1 MTRYVAYQQWVD
13 KTFEDSRKGI
23 QWNQCLID
31 DGTEDL
37 LDTLVKNE
45 KLSRSDAFV
54 IAYAMAYAEY
64 HNQELQAELNNVR
77 NELEGVLNNSY
88 VQE

>member
-1 MTRYVAYQQWVD
+1 MTRYVAYQQWSA
-13 KTFEDSRKGI
+13 KTFEDSRQGI

-64 HNQELQAELNNVR
+64 RNQELQAELNNVR

>member
-1 MTRYVAYQQWVD
+1 MTHYVAYQQWSA

-37 LDTLVKNE
+37 LESLVKNE
-45 KLSRSDAFV
+45 KLNNQDAFI
-54 IAYAMAYAEY
+54 IAHAMAYAEY
-64 HNQELQAELNNVR
+64 RTQELQAELNNVR

>member
-1 MTRYVAYQQWVD
+1 MTRYAAYQQWVD
-13 KTFEDSRKGI
+13 KSFEDSRQGI

-37 LDTLVKNE
+37 LNTLVKNE
-45 KLSRSDAFV
+45 KLNKHDAFI
-54 IAYAMAYAEY
+54 IAYAIAYAEY
-64 HNQELQAELNNVR
+64 RTQKLQAELNKVR
-77 NELEGVLNNSY
+77 NELES

>member
-1 MTRYVAYQQWVD
+1 MTRYAAYKQWVD
-13 KTFEDSRKGI
+13 KTFEDSRQGI

-37 LDTLVKNE
+37 LESLVKNE

-64 HNQELQAELNNVR
+64 RTQKLQAELNNVR

>member
-1 MTRYVAYQQWVD
+1 MTRYAAYKQWVD
-13 KTFEDSRKGI
+13 KSFEDSRQGI

-37 LDTLVKNE
+37 LNTLVKNE
-45 KLSRSDAFV
+45 KLNKRDAFI

-64 HNQELQAELNNVR
+64 RNQELQAELNNVR

>member
-1 MTRYVAYQQWVD
+1 MTRYAAYKQWVD
-13 KTFEDSRKGI
+13 KTFEDSYQGL

-37 LDTLVKNE
+37 LNNLVKNE
-45 KLSRSDAFV
+45 KLNKHDAFV
-54 IAYAMAYAEY
+54 IAHAMAYAEY
-64 HNQELQAELNNVR
+64 RNQELRAELNKVR
-77 NELEGVLNNSY
+77 NELES

>member
-1 MTRYVAYQQWVD
+1 MIRYADYQQWSA
-13 KTFEDSRKGI
+13 KTFEDSRQGI
-23 QWNQCLID
+23 RWNQCLID
-31 DGTEDL
+31 DGSEDL

-45 KLSRSDAFV
+45 KLSSSDAFV

-64 HNQELQAELNNVR
+64 RTQQLQAELNNVR
-77 NELEGVLNNSY
+77 NELEDALNNSY